1 VKKTKK
7 GGGKNKWKGDVH
19 QKSEGGMKRM
29 NK

>member
-1 VKKTKK
+1 MKKGK

-19 QKSEGGMKRM
+19 GKKETGGMKRL